1 MFDAQRLVQIGVCV
15 KDLDEAMEYYKKN
28 FGMGPFAI
36 MDSDVEAANYYGRKR
51 PQHNRLALCKLG
63 PVVFEL
69 IECLSG
75 DCVHAD
81 FLEEH
86 GEGVDHIC
94 FQVDD
99 LEKEIHN
106 FEEKGFRYIEGDAK
120 EGFAYIDA
128 VKVGGL
134 KVEMVDYDMMAFY
147 ERLLREQTED

>member
-69 IECLSG
+69 IALTIYASRWTIWRRKSIILKKKDSDISKET
-75 DCVHAD
+75 
-81 FLEEH
+81 
-86 GEGVDHIC
+86 
-94 FQVDD
+94 QKKD
-99 LEKEIHN
+99 L
-106 FEEKGFRYIEGDAK
+106 
-120 EGFAYIDA
+120 
-128 VKVGGL
+128 L
-134 KVEMVDYDMMAFY
+134 T
-147 ERLLREQTED
+147 LTQTRSAG

>member
-15 KDLDEAMEYYKKN
+15 NNLDEAMEYYKKN

-36 MDSDVEAANYYGRKR
+36 MDSDVAAADYYGRKR

-63 PVVFEL
+63 PIVFEL

-81 FLEEH
+81 FLAEH

-99 LEKEIHN
+99 LEKEIRN
-106 FEEKGFRYIEGDAK
+106 FEEKGFRYIEGDK
-120 EGFAYIDA
+120 EEGFAYIDA
-128 VKVGGL
+128 DKIGGM

-147 ERLLREQTED
+147 ERLLKEQTKE

>member
-94 FQVDD
+94 
-99 LEKEIHN
+99 LSLIH
-106 FEEKGFRYIEGDAK
+106 I
-120 EGFAYIDA
+120 
-128 VKVGGL
+128 
-134 KVEMVDYDMMAFY
+134 
-147 ERLLREQTED
+147 

>member
-75 DCVHAD
+75 ERQPCGRGIGRSDCPHQFCHPFRRGYGRD
-81 FLEEH
+81 GCDRRRGNRRRQSIRRRWQGIGSHHRSL
-86 GEGVDHIC
+86 DH
-94 FQVDD
+94 V
-99 LEKEIHN
+99 
-106 FEEKGFRYIEGDAK
+106 
-120 EGFAYIDA
+120 
-128 VKVGGL
+128 
-134 KVEMVDYDMMAFY
+134 
-147 ERLLREQTED
+147 

>member
-1 MFDAQRLVQIGVCV
+1 
-15 KDLDEAMEYYKKN
+15 MEYYKKN

-81 FLEEH
+81 FLERC
-86 GEGVDHIC
+86 V
-94 FQVDD
+94 
-99 LEKEIHN
+99 
-106 FEEKGFRYIEGDAK
+106 
-120 EGFAYIDA
+120 
-128 VKVGGL
+128 
-134 KVEMVDYDMMAFY
+134 
-147 ERLLREQTED
+147 

>member
-86 GEGVDHIC
+86 G
-94 FQVDD
+94 
-99 LEKEIHN
+99 
-106 FEEKGFRYIEGDAK
+106 
-120 EGFAYIDA
+120 
-128 VKVGGL
+128 
-134 KVEMVDYDMMAFY
+134 
-147 ERLLREQTED
+147 